1 MATIDH
7 SNIIDLREL
16 ATLATEC
23 GEEIADTDT
32 DAEDVTDAKETLA
45 KLAELCADLGRAVD
59 EEDAEDVA
67 SALEALGN
75 EYGALIAEDYFEA
88 YARDYTE
95 EVQEI
100 PDWILGHIDWTSV
113 AREMSMDYTSITFD
127 GEDYYIR

>member
-7 SNIIDLREL
+7 SDIIDLRDL

-23 GEEIADTDT
+23 GEEIEDTDT
-32 DAEDVTDAKETLA
+32 EDIDRFESKETLE
-45 KLAELCADLGRAVD
+45 KLAELCRDLGRMVD
-59 EEDAEDVA
+59 ATDAEAVA
-67 SALEALGN
+67 DALEALGN
-75 EYGALIAEDYFEA
+75 EFGPLISEDHFEV

-100 PDWILGHIDWTSV
+100 PDWILGHVDWSSV
-113 AREMSMDYTSITFD
+113 AREMQHDYTSITFD

>member
-1 MATIDH
+1 MPTIDH
-7 SNIIDLREL
+7 SDIIDLREL

-32 DAEDVTDAKETLA
+32 DTEDVTDSKETLA
-45 KLAELCADLGRAVD
+45 KLAELCGDLGRTVD
-59 EEDAEDVA
+59 EEDADAVA
-67 SALEALGN
+67 DALEALGN
-75 EYGALIAEDYFEA
+75 EFGPLIAEDHFES

-100 PDWILGHIDWTSV
+100 PEWILGHVDWSSV
-113 AREMSMDYTSITFD
+113 AREMSSDYTCITFD